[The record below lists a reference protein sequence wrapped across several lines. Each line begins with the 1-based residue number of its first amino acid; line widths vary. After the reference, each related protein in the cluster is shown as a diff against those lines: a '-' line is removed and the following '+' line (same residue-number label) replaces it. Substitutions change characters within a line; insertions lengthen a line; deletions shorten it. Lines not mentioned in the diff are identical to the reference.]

1 MSTSR
6 YHHGAVRAATLAAAR
21 GLLER
26 MPADKI
32 SVRELA
38 RASGVSHAAPY
49 RHFGDRDDFL
59 LALTAVCPE
68 EFVAR
73 QQAAFDVAPPGRRL
87 LAVGTAYVDFA
98 VAHPHVFQLVYSRRA
113 PGDDPHLDEAV
124 TQHVG
129 LLRAAV
135 ADAVEA
141 GALTA
146 DAERAD
152 VESAVWSL
160 AHGLAHLAASGFLT
174 CEQAPAILAALL
186 GGGDRAA

>member
-1 MSTSR
+1 MR
-6 YHHGAVRAATLAAAR
+6 CVQQLFG
-21 GLLER
+21 ER
-26 MPADKI
+26 
-32 SVRELA
+32 V
-38 RASGVSHAAPY
+38 VVFTHAAGRQRATEQP
-49 RHFGDRDDFL
+49 GDARKSVERTIRRIHL
-59 LALTAVCPE
+59 HAGNLA
-68 EFVAR
+68 